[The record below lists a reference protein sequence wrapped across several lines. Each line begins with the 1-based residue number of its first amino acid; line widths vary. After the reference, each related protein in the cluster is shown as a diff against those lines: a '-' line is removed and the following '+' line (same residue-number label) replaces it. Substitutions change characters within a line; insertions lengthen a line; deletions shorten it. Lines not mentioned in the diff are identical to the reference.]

1 MFGQRFEADIGVE
14 MFAFLEDTDSQRLLD
29 ELFILR
35 KLWVLLKSRG
45 ESCATV
51 FGDFKRRLFVF
62 DQVKQSLD
70 FWAALD
76 NMGTF

>member
-1 MFGQRFEADIGVE
+1 MFT
-14 MFAFLEDTDSQRLLD
+14 FLEDTNSQRLFD
-29 ELFILR
+29 ELFILN

-51 FGDFKRRLFVF
+51 FGYLERRLFVF

-70 FWAALD
+70 FWAALN
-76 NMGTF
+76 NMGAF

>member
-1 MFGQRFEADIGVE
+1 

-35 KLWVLLKSRG
+35 KLWVLLKSRD

-51 FGDFKRRLFVF
+51 FGDFERRLFVF
-62 DQVKQSLD
+62 DQFKQSLD